1 MVHVTMWG
9 KEGADKK
16 FPVPA
21 ERQRGYGNRK
31 TEEDK
36 FYEKNK

>member
-1 MVHVTMWG
+1 MMWG

-16 FPVPA
+16 FPVPS
-21 ERQRGYGNRK
+21 ERQRGYENRK
-31 TEEDK
+31 TEDK